1 MRLYQLSLSFN
12 HQQLDEIYMIL
23 IKLCLTIVFH
33 SHNKS
38 MNKEILIDKKEK
50 KKKKELLLIS

>member
-1 MRLYQLSLSFN
+1 
-12 HQQLDEIYMIL
+12 MIL
-23 IKLCLTIVFH
+23 VKFRLTIVFH

-50 KKKKELLLIS
+50 KKELLVIS